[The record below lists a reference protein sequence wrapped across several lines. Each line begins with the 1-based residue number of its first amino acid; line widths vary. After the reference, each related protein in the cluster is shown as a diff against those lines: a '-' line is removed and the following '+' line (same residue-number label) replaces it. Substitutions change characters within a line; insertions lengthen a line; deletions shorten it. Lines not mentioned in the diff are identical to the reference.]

1 MLATR
6 EKWRDVERNREVEE
20 DKEKKGGHN
29 RGKLVT
35 NPFSCIQVQIGIYIP
50 IGVALHNGEC
60 SYELQYS

>member
-6 EKWRDVERNREVEE
+6 ERWRDVERNVEVEE
-20 DKEKKGGHN
+20 EKEKKG
-29 RGKLVT
+29 KYS
-35 NPFSCIQVQIGIYIP
+35 FSFIRFQIGIYIP